1 MEPHPESQNPGR
13 GFVSNTI
20 LITGAASGFG
30 RLVAFDLARK
40 GHHVIATARGW
51 SQVTELKDAARDA
64 GLTMRVDKL
73 DVTSTR
79 DRESAFGWHIDV
91 LVSNAGMMEAGPIAE
106 QPMELLRAM
115 FEVNF
120 FAAVELVQG
129 FARQFVAKRR
139 GKIVFVSSMGGLST
153 APYGAGYCATKHA
166 LEAVAEGLKAELAP
180 FGIKIATANPGVFG
194 TGFND
199 RGADSM
205 RWYDPAR
212 NFTRPESLAGA
223 ARVLAHQ
230 LDPQSMADVIVDV
243 VLSDRPRFRNVHPK
257 ETEEMLKRLQQDA
270 WLAVS

>member
-1 MEPHPESQNPGR
+1 MPKS
-13 GFVSNTI
+13 I
-20 LITGAASGFG
+20 LVTGAASGFG
-30 RLVAFDLARK
+30 RLVAFELARK
-40 GHHVIATARGW
+40 GHDVIATARGW
-51 SQVTELKDAARDA
+51 SQVTELKDAASDA
-64 GLTMRVDKL
+64 GLSMRVDKL

-79 DRESAFGWHIDV
+79 DREHAFGWNIDI
-91 LVSNAGMMEAGPIAE
+91 LVSNAGVMEAGPIAE

-120 FAAVELVQG
+120 FSAVELVQG
-129 FARQFVAKRR
+129 YARQFVAKRS

-180 FGIKIATANPGVFG
+180 FGVKVATANPGIFG

-205 RWYDPAR
+205 RWYDPAK

-223 ARVLAHQ
+223 AQVLAHQ
-230 LDPQSMADVIVDV
+230 LDPHSMANVIVDV
-243 VLSDRPRFRNVHPK
+243 VLADQPKFRNVHPK
-257 ETEEMLKRLQQDA
+257 ETEDLVRQLQQEA
-270 WLAVS
+270 WAAVS